1 MSQNGIKVL
10 HKVVQVIDVIAN
22 SSIGIKFTEIA
33 RELRMNKTTVLRIL
47 QALESYN
54 LVSRREDR
62 GYSLGNRLIWWESC
76 SRRNIEL
83 LSFLQPHLEKIRDL
97 TLETVTFNLWVQDR
111 IVHVAEAESQH
122 VISARFNLGCDSPL
136 NAGASGRVV
145 LANLDPKVRS
155 RFLNQSS
162 LRRLTKRTITDRRR
176 LERNLEECRTN
187 GYAISCGERFPST
200 NAVAIPVF
208 DRYGKVVGAI
218 SVVGPSERMK
228 SSRCKRIAAILL
240 TQARLLT
247 AQIRGDSPAFGMG
260 ETGFDSKPMR
270 VSEKKQSSRNGRKYA
285 E

>member
-22 SSIGIKFTEIA
+22 SEIGIKFTEIA
-33 RELRMNKTTVLRIL
+33 RALDMNKTTVLRIL
-47 QALESYN
+47 QALESYQ
-54 LVSRREDR
+54 LAARRDDR
-62 GYSLGNRLIWWESC
+62 GYVLGNRLIWWESC

-97 TLETVTFNLWVQDR
+97 TSETVTFNLLVQDR

-122 VISARFNLGCDSPL
+122 IISARFNLGYDSPL

-145 LANLDPKVRS
+145 LAHLDPKARS

-162 LRRLTKRTITDRRR
+162 LRRLTARTITNQRR

-187 GYAISCGERFPST
+187 GYAISCGERFANT

-208 DRYGKVVGAI
+208 DRYGKVVGGI
-218 SVVGPSERMK
+218 SVVGPSERMT
-228 SSRCKRIAAILL
+228 SSRCKRIAAILV

-247 AQIRGDSPAFGMG
+247 AQIRGNSPAFLEGR
-260 ETGFDSKPMR
+260 TSFNSKLGGQWR
-270 VSEKKQSSRNGRKYA
+270 KRNAVSNWPDG
-285 E
+285 